1 MGKHWVR
8 ARTNIS
14 RNDMSGGYRTY
25 HPGDWFECRNQEL
38 RALLERG
45 AIDTTAAVIREE
57 FAFED
62 AAVLALAGHVTEG
75 LEDFGIRVIHG
86 DRLALPAERVLLW
99 TGANLTA
106 EAVALGLSRLEA
118 TPDTLAW
125 EMVAMLQ
132 DARKLA
138 RDVGTQGERD
148 KTLAAVGA
156 LELPVYDTGAVWV
169 RRTDAT
175 EGVIQ
180 LWQDELDAGADPQH
194 AFLRS
199 IYTRRVLLCTLP
211 ANWIGASWRPA

>member
-8 ARTNIS
+8 ARTNLS
-14 RNDMSGGYRTY
+14 RHDMSGAYRTF

-38 RALLERG
+38 RDLLEKG
-45 AIDTTAAVIREE
+45 HIDTTAAVIRAE

-62 AAVLALAGHVTEG
+62 AAVLVLAGNAPLG
-75 LEDFGIRVIHG
+75 LEEYGIRVAHG

-99 TGANLTA
+99 TGATLTA

-125 EMVAMLQ
+125 EMAAMLKG
-132 DARKLA
+132 DRLLA
-138 RDVGTQGERD
+138 RDVGTQIERD
-148 KTLAAVGA
+148 KTLDLVGT
-156 LELPVYDTGAVWV
+156 LELPVYDTRAVWV
-169 RRTDAT
+169 RDTDAT
-175 EGVIQ
+175 REVIQ
-180 LWQDELDAGADPQH
+180 LWQDELDAGADPTH